1 MLMPKTGRKIVNV
14 EKMQTL
20 IEVEQRINKLKAA
33 RVENAQSIKN
43 LEEQNEVINLELE
56 KALIKKGEIVA
67 QNRMKEYFKDEQ

>member
-1 MLMPKTGRKIVNV
+1 VLMPKTGRKIVNV
-14 EKMQTL
+14 EEMQTL
-20 IEVEQRINKLKAA
+20 IEIEQRINTLKAA